1 MSNESLNKSRSKTD
15 NDEYYTLY
23 EDIEKEIHHYH
34 DQLTGKIVYC
44 NCDDPYKSQFVRYF
58 LRKYKEIGLK
68 RLIATCKING
78 EKGYLLD
85 VSDVP
90 FDSDVTEEKL
100 TFYIGFHTVQ
110 LNGDGDFQSNE
121 CKRYLEQ
128 SDVVITNPPFSLF
141 RKWYA
146 QVRQFKKDLVVVAN
160 FNTVLSQELHED
172 LVENILRFGTDTRNH
187 GYMFT
192 RPDGTMTSLGYI
204 CWVTTLNVPD
214 KPFVDL
220 IDRPLSEY
228 RRYDN
233 SDIVVV
239 PRSNEI
245 PKTDGNV
252 RLAVPTT
259 IMFKFNPK
267 QFKLLGVSD
276 FTRDKYTIVKPI
288 IDGKRK
294 YKYVVIQQITG

>member
-78 EKGYLLD
+78 GKGY
-85 VSDVP
+85 
-90 FDSDVTEEKL
+90 
-100 TFYIGFHTVQ
+100 
-110 LNGDGDFQSNE
+110 LNGDGDFQSDE
-121 CKRYLEQ
+121 CLKLLSEC
-128 SDVVITNPPFSLF
+128 DIVITNPPFSLF
-141 RKWYA
+141 RKWYT

-160 FNTVLSQELHED
+160 FNTVLTQELHGD
-172 LVENILRFGTDTRNH
+172 LVENILRFGTDTHNRE
-187 GYMFT
+187 YTFT
-192 RPDGTMTSLGYI
+192 RPDGTMTSIRYI
-204 CWVTTLNVPD
+204 CWVTTLTVPD

-239 PRSNEI
+239 PRNNEI

-259 IMFKFNPK
+259 ILFKFNPK
-267 QFKLLGVSD
+267 QFKLLGVAN